1 MPLTANL
8 QTELT
13 ISPGLFQLSGGGQVV
28 LNENLS
34 SSTTGTA
41 GNTLVS
47 NSIQTDQ
54 QIRFNFNW
62 AVNGLF
68 VPLLNPGNKWKL
80 EVFLEMMGPTE
91 SFSIP
96 PVTVAYGVGGPYSS
110 NVIIP
115 PNTLSEGVYDVVA
128 VLHFLDSAN
137 QPQFVAAFAEFGKI
151 CVYKDHP

>member
-1 MPLTANL
+1 MPLVRNL

-13 ISPGLFQLSGGGQVV
+13 ISPGLFELTGGGTVI

-34 SSTTGTA
+34 PGSPGTA
-41 GNTLVS
+41 GNVSVS
-47 NSIQTDQ
+47 NTIQTDQ

-68 VPLLNPGNKWKL
+68 VSLLNPGNKWKL
-80 EVFLEMMGPTE
+80 EVFLEMMGPPE
-91 SFSIP
+91 SVSVP
-96 PVTVAYGVGGPYSS
+96 PVTIVYGAGGPYSS

-128 VLHFLDSAN
+128 VLHFLDAAS

>member
-1 MPLTANL
+1 MPLVRNL

-13 ISPGLFQLSGGGQVV
+13 ISPGLFELTGGGTVI

-34 SSTTGTA
+34 SNPPGTA
-41 GNTLVS
+41 GNVTVS
-47 NSIQTDQ
+47 NTIQTDQ
-54 QIRFNFNW
+54 QVRFNFNW

-68 VPLLNPGNKWKL
+68 VPLLSPGNKWKL

-91 SFSIP
+91 SVAIP
-96 PVTVAYGVGGPYSS
+96 TVTIAYGTGGPYTS

-115 PNTLSEGVYDVVA
+115 PNTLLAGVYDVVA

-151 CVYKDHP
+151 CVYQDHP

>member
-1 MPLTANL
+1 M
-8 QTELT
+8 
-13 ISPGLFQLSGGGQVV
+13 I

-34 SSTTGTA
+34 PGSPGTA
-41 GNTLVS
+41 GNVSVS
-47 NSIQTDQ
+47 NTIQTDQ

-68 VPLLNPGNKWKL
+68 VSLLNPGNKWKL
-80 EVFLEMMGPTE
+80 EVFLEMMGPPE
-91 SFSIP
+91 SVSVP
-96 PVTVAYGVGGPYSS
+96 PVTIVYGAGGPYSS

-128 VLHFLDSAN
+128 VLHFLDAAS